1 MFARIALLLTAGA
14 VVSTAAPVT
23 QKFKIVQKTESKVDL
38 SGFGQ
43 GEQIQNQDATW
54 FTTISYTDSAG
65 GKVLHAV
72 LDSVRL
78 EGGMIPIP
86 PAAIDSAK
94 GTTYHGFLDADWRLK
109 SLSTNQSSTLGGQ
122 FEGTLKLLHPSIKRG
137 AAAGTKWTDTLD
149 TSSKS
154 PQADLK
160 QRSIRTFT
168 MGASEAW
175 EGTQATKLDV
185 ELVGTISG
193 TLETPGGSAE
203 MMGGGPGTGSFYLA
217 SDGRFVGGKS
227 TTLTEAIVTI
237 AGAPGPIPVKTTIN
251 TTVSVIR

>member
-1 MFARIALLLTAGA
+1 MFARIVLLLAVATAT
-14 VVSTAAPVT
+14 SAPVT
-23 QKFKIVQKTESKVDL
+23 MKYKIVQKTESKVDL

-54 FTTISYTDSAG
+54 FVTASYTDSAG

-94 GTTYHGFLDADWRLK
+94 GTAYHGFLDADWKLK
-109 SLSTNQSSTLGGQ
+109 SLSANRSSTLGGQ
-122 FEGTLKLLHPSIKRG
+122 FESTLKLLHPSIRRS
-137 AAAGTKWTDTLD
+137 ASAGTKWTDTLD

-160 QRSIRTFT
+160 QRSIRSFT
-168 MGASEAW
+168 MGGSEAW
-175 EGTQATKLDV
+175 EGTQATRIDV

-203 MMGGGPGTGSFYLA
+203 MMGGGPGTGAYYLA

>member
-1 MFARIALLLTAGA
+1 MFTRFALLVTAGA

-43 GEQIQNQDATW
+43 GEQVQTQDATW
-54 FTTISYTDSAG
+54 FVTVTYTDSAG

-72 LDSVRL
+72 LDSGRL
-78 EGGMIPIP
+78 EGAIPIP

-94 GTTYHGFLDADWRLK
+94 GTAWHGFLDADWKLK
-109 SLSTNQSSTLGGQ
+109 SLAANKNSMLGGQ
-122 FEGTLKLLHPSIKRG
+122 FESTLKLLHPSIKRN
-137 AAAGTKWTDTLD
+137 AAAGTRWTDTLD
-149 TSSKS
+149 TSNKS

-160 QRSIRTFT
+160 SRSIRTFT
-168 MGASEAW
+168 MGGSEAW

-185 ELVGTISG
+185 ELVGTVSG

-203 MMGGGPGTGSFYLA
+203 MMGGGPGTGSFYLT

-227 TTLTEAIVTI
+227 STLTEAIVTI